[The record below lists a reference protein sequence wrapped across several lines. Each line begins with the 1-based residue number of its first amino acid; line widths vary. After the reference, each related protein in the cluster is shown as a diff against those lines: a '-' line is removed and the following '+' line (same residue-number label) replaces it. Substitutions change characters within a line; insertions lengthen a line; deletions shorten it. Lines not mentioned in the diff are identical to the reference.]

1 MKVPWGYWFR
11 NFGQSESALARIGFA
26 DHDMSGE
33 EDSEFWLEILGDQD
47 PVSAFS
53 EQLAGDQ
60 LILEFPRNKNSFFR
74 FSGPERFRDAMLSI
88 YSTIE

>member
-1 MKVPWGYWFR
+1 
-11 NFGQSESALARIGFA
+11 
-26 DHDMSGE
+26 
-33 EDSEFWLEILGDQD
+33 LGDQD